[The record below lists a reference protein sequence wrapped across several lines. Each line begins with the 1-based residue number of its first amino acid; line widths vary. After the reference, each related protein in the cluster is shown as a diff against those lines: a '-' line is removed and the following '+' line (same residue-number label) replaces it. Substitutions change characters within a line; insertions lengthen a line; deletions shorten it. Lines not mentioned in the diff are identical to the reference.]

1 MAYENK
7 TVEYVYN
14 LLIESFQEKF
24 NNKLRLLPKSFIVIL
39 SKVLSVIF
47 VLPYKV
53 CGWFYLQLFPDT
65 ASFDRVNVMGI
76 SLQPLVKLGVNI
88 GVGEPT
94 SGQAWEGLV
103 SATVVTEGQ
112 AITAGTQLKSD
123 VTGLMYVVS
132 ETVTTEGQS
141 VNVPVYCVQSGSG
154 GNLAQGDEIKF
165 VSPLGFIAQDAVVAS
180 TTKEGLDEETAD
192 HYRARVVNRYS
203 TQPQGGALSDYRIWS
218 YDAPGVLQTYPYNGE
233 DSPGDVE
240 IYVAG
245 NTDVYPDRV
254 PGRELCVA
262 VGEACTYDP
271 ETGIADRKPLTA
283 ILDPDH
289 NGTYRN
295 IQPVSI
301 VTVDVYVT
309 AVAGVDVSDFGAAY
323 KSVCDDYLLGR
334 EPYIRGLSDENNKTN
349 SIQKNTLI
357 ALANSVATSLKAQF
371 GTVKMNINNVQVDN
385 YNLDRGELSALGHLY
400 INGDEYEQ

>member
-14 LLIESFQEKF
+14 LLIESFQEEF

-112 AITAGTQLKSD
+112 AITAGTQLKSE

-283 ILDPDH
+283 ILDPDY

-309 AVAGVDVSDFGAAY
+309 AVVGVDVSDFGAAY

-371 GTVKMNINNVQVDN
+371 GTVTMNIDNVQVDN